1 MLLNDGYVYR
11 ETLGSHPGKSA
22 LTYLA
27 GKYQHSSEAE
37 WRARFLRGEVLL
49 DGVIA
54 SGAEPIRAGQLPR
67 EGVLGRVSKNL
78 SDTIPGRVSKNLSDT
93 ISSRIARPPSP
104 AWGAR
109 HRKSA

>member
-1 MLLNDGYVYR
+1 VLLNDGYVYR

-78 SDTIPGRVSKNLSDT
+78 SDTI
-93 ISSRIARPPSP
+93 SSRIARPPSP